1 MTPSREKLSK
11 VIIDLLIQYE
21 LYAHSKG
28 FSDSQIDNTWLCI
41 GLFDQFLGGIKDI
54 TAVSTDDFVR
64 FLADLH
70 ERPAK
75 TGHKR
80 GKTHLLSGTTINS
93 YARNVKAF
101 FSWLNKQGIIDI
113 NPLATVSPPRKPKTI
128 PKVFREGELI
138 TISKAVSSVRNRA
151 IYDLFLD
158 SGLRL
163 EELSKLDIKDVNIS
177 SGSVK
182 VKGKGGKE
190 RWVYFTQPVSESLDA
205 YFKEFRNDALDNDPL
220 FITPKGRRLTTSGI
234 QSMLCRLGEKAGL
247 QERLSPHKLRH
258 SFATL
263 SLKYGGNLEYI
274 KKILGHSDIKTTSE
288 AYLNVLDDDVS
299 TAHQQFSPLSNINKG
314 TSQRTGISSDGLPL
328 NTTTIHRMLNG
339 PNSYKETL
347 HERKI
352 RQLACDLISNLRLPS
367 TKDSFIA
374 ELVPGRFN
382 LGKDR
387 WSIRVTNS
395 GEIRLGISNTIERQ
409 PGILFQALL
418 SHLETA
424 GFSNIYA
431 DIISWSE
438 EVAGNL
444 WDCHDLLKK
453 VRVKIEKL
461 YHTSIPIEADE
472 MPGFLMDFPILV
484 CASSVEQAIGS
495 GHFTGFKYSIEDSRL
510 RYGGFQIYIG
520 FPSEDL
526 EPIKITHISLRETCT
541 NWKQTNDIA
550 IQRQQ
555 LNDKAL
561 IISQQLQEFI
571 TFKFLPGH
579 CKFCA

>member
-1 MTPSREKLSK
+1 M
-11 VIIDLLIQYE
+11 
-21 LYAHSKG
+21 
-28 FSDSQIDNTWLCI
+28 
-41 GLFDQFLGGIKDI
+41 
-54 TAVSTDDFVR
+54 
-64 FLADLH
+64 
-70 ERPAK
+70 
-75 TGHKR
+75 
-80 GKTHLLSGTTINS
+80 
-93 YARNVKAF
+93 
-101 FSWLNKQGIIDI
+101 
-113 NPLATVSPPRKPKTI
+113 
-128 PKVFREGELI
+128 
-138 TISKAVSSVRNRA
+138 
-151 IYDLFLD
+151 
-158 SGLRL
+158 
-163 EELSKLDIKDVNIS
+163 
-177 SGSVK
+177 
-182 VKGKGGKE
+182 
-190 RWVYFTQPVSESLDA
+190 DA

-220 FITPKGRRLTTSGI
+220 FITQEGRRLTTSGI

-314 TSQRTGISSDGLPL
+314 TSQRTGISSDGIPS
-328 NTTTIHRMLNG
+328 NTTTIHGMVNG
-339 PNSYKETL
+339 SNSYRETL
-347 HERKI
+347 HERQI
-352 RQLACDLISNLRLPS
+352 RQLASDLISNLRLPS

-387 WSIRVTNS
+387 LSIRVTSS

-424 GFSNIYA
+424 SFSNTYA
-431 DIISWSE
+431 DILSWSE

-444 WDCHDLLKK
+444 RDCHDLLKK

-461 YHTSIPIEADE
+461 YHTSIPIEANE

-484 CASSVEQAIGS
+484 CASAVEQAIGS

-520 FPSEDL
+520 CPSEDL

-541 NWKQTNDIA
+541 NWKKTNDIA

-561 IISQQLQEFI
+561 AISQQLQEFI
-571 TFKFLPGH
+571 TFKYLPGH